1 MSVTPQIFNGLK
13 GTKAVDTIR
22 NLPIR
27 GDSNNG
33 LSKPTLKL
41 NWKTTK
47 TVENVTGLRTSVLL
61 TNDGGVRGVM
71 PCKGA
76 VSLGP
81 IGGSS
86 RVLRRP
92 AIPQEGGMYPQVG
105 YARGQHKGLAFN
117 VEKSISLPLIPI
129 ADSFNAGL
137 NSTLG
142 QPSYKV
148 Y

>member
-13 GTKAVDTIR
+13 GTRAAETIR
-22 NLPIR
+22 NLPIT
-27 GDSNNG
+27 GYTNNG
-33 LSKPTLKL
+33 LSKPGLGLGWT
-41 NWKTTK
+41 TTK
-47 TVENVTGLRTSVLL
+47 PIENGTGLRQSVLL
-61 TNDGGVRGVM
+61 TNMGGTRGVM

-76 VSLGP
+76 VSLGSV
-81 IGGSS
+81 GGSS

-92 AIPQEGGMYPQVG
+92 NIPQEGGMYPQVG
-105 YARGQHKGLAFN
+105 FARGQRKGLAFS
-117 VEKSISLPLIPI
+117 VEKSISLPLFPQ

-142 QPSYKV
+142 QPSYMV

>member
-13 GTKAVDTIR
+13 GNKAVDTIR

-27 GDSNNG
+27 GDTNNG
-33 LSKPTLKL
+33 LSKPALKL

-61 TNDGGVRGVM
+61 TNGGGVRGVM

-76 VSLGP
+76 VSLGSV
-81 IGGSS
+81 GGSS

-105 YARGQHKGLAFN
+105 YARGQHKGLAFE
-117 VEKSISLPLIPI
+117 VEKSISLPLMPI

-142 QPSYKV
+142 QPSFKV

>member
-1 MSVTPQIFNGLK
+1 MSVVPAIYSGLK
-13 GTKAVDTIR
+13 GTRSLNAIANIPTF
-22 NLPIR
+22 
-27 GDSNNG
+27 GSTNNG
-33 LSKPTLKL
+33 LSKPSLKL

-47 TVENVTGLRTSVLL
+47 PIENGTPLRQSVLL
-61 TNDGGVRGVM
+61 TNMGGTRGVM

-76 VSLGP
+76 ASV
-81 IGGSS
+81 GGVWGVQ

-105 YARGQHKGLAFN
+105 FARGQRKGLAFQI
-117 VEKSISLPLIPI
+117 EKPINLPLMPH

-142 QPSYKV
+142 QLSYTN

>member
-13 GTKAVDTIR
+13 GNKAVDTIR

-27 GDSNNG
+27 GDTNNG
-33 LSKPTLKL
+33 LSKPTLRL

-61 TNDGGVRGVM
+61 TNGGGVRGVM

-76 VSLGP
+76 VSLGSV
-81 IGGSS
+81 GGSS

-105 YARGQHKGLAFN
+105 YARGQHKGLAFE
-117 VEKSISLPLIPI
+117 VEKSISLPLMPI

-142 QPSYKV
+142 QPSFKV

>member
-1 MSVTPQIFNGLK
+1 MSVTPQIFAGLK

-27 GDSNNG
+27 GDTNNG

-47 TVENVTGLRTSVLL
+47 PVENGTGLRQSVLL
-61 TNDGGVRGVM
+61 TNQGGTRGVM

-76 VSLGP
+76 VSLGSV
-81 IGGSS
+81 GGSS

-92 AIPQEGGMYPQVG
+92 AVPQEGGMYPQVG
-105 YARGQHKGLAFN
+105 FARGQHKGLAFE
-117 VEKSISLPLIPI
+117 VEKSISLPLMPI

>member
-1 MSVTPQIFNGLK
+1 MSVTPQIFQGLK
-13 GTKAVDTIR
+13 GNKAVDTIR

-27 GDSNNG
+27 GDTNNG
-33 LSKPTLKL
+33 LSKPTLRL

-61 TNDGGVRGVM
+61 TNGGGVRGVM

-76 VSLGP
+76 VSLGSV
-81 IGGSS
+81 GGSS

-105 YARGQHKGLAFN
+105 YARGQHKGLAFE
-117 VEKSISLPLIPI
+117 VEKSISLPLMPI

-142 QPSYKV
+142 QPSFKV